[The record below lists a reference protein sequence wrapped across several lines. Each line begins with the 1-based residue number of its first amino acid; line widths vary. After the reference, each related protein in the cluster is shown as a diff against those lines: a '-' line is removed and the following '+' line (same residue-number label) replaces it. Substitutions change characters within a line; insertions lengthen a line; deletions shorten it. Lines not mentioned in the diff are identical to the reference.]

1 MNTLIKA
8 CCSCLVCLLWE
19 NHSTL
24 DPCLM
29 KVLVMNLVL
38 LCFLLD
44 CCTYTYQITFLQIVV
59 IPKHFPLQVNFCFP
73 LHWEKCCIFSH
84 LSTDFYF
91 HHIYANCT
99 DTFFAI
105 CCTTVFLA
113 NSRTGALNLK
123 KNILLD
129 HYFCKLLQWI
139 TLFCCKIVLKSFRS
153 PSSFY
158 QTRVRSLATLISD
171 SLSHSLAPV

>member
-8 CCSCLVCLLWE
+8 CCSCLACSLWE

-29 KVLVMNLVL
+29 KVLVMNLVF

-44 CCTYTYQITFLQIVV
+44 CCTYTYRIAFLQIVV

-84 LSTDFYF
+84 LSTDFGF

-99 DTFFAI
+99 NTFFLQFVVPQCFWQIVAQEHLI
-105 CCTTVFLA
+105 
-113 NSRTGALNLK
+113 LK
-123 KNILLD
+123 KIF
-129 HYFCKLLQWI
+129 YWI
-139 TLFCCKIVLKSFRS
+139 TTFANYCSG
-153 PSSFY
+153 
-158 QTRVRSLATLISD
+158 
-171 SLSHSLAPV
+171 